1 MAVSPARTVAFEIL
15 LRVEREGAYAAE
27 LLHSERL
34 AKLSSR
40 DHGLSTEL
48 VMGVLR
54 WQSLLD
60 QRLAA
65 ASSEKLERLDGE
77 VLAALRL
84 GVYQLQFLSRVPAH
98 AAIFE
103 SVELV
108 KAARKRSAAPFVNA
122 VLRTIAGGGAKD
134 ALSEIGKSADS
145 IALARNAAHPV
156 WLVERWTKHYG
167 LEAARQICTHHQT
180 VPDTAIHIHN
190 DQSNA
195 ELAAAGVQL
204 SPGRLLS
211 DARRVLGGDVTGTRA
226 YREGRVSIQDEASQL
241 VALLTGRGETILD
254 CCAAPGSKTALLA
267 RRNPRAKVFA
277 TELHPHRARLL
288 QSLSRLP
295 NVHVVAADARHL
307 PFSRAFD
314 RILADVPCS
323 GTGTLARNPEIKWRL
338 KAEDL
343 HDLPSRQAAILKSAL
358 RQLAIGGRLIYSTCS
373 LEREENEAVVEAA
386 LDGTVEF
393 KVADFKGELEQ
404 LRLAGEL
411 STGLDV
417 ASLLTGP
424 YLRTIPGVHPCDG
437 FFAAMIERGSSMERR
452 ASRPPRPAAARE
464 RPALHEPSLADFEIH
479 RAASHD
485 FLSWRR
491 SLGHDHARCAGPG
504 DRRRHNWRGLR
515 LEGRGRRRK
524 HANSTDP
531 DAGVL

>member
-1 MAVSPARTVAFEIL
+1 MAVSPARSTAFEIL
-15 LRVEREGAYAAE
+15 LRVEREGAYASE

-40 DHGLSTEL
+40 DHGLATEL

-54 WQSLLD
+54 WQPLLD

-65 ASSEKLERLDGE
+65 RSSQKLDRLDGE

-134 ALSEIGKSADS
+134 VLREIGKSPDS
-145 IALARNAAHPV
+145 ITLAQNAAHPV
-156 WLVERWTKHYG
+156 WLVERWTDRYG
-167 LEAARQICTHHQT
+167 LEAARQICTHDQT
-180 VPDTAIHIHN
+180 VPDTAIHLHD
-190 DQSNA
+190 DQSYG

-211 DARRVLGGDVTGTRA
+211 AAQRVVSGDVTGTRA
-226 YREGRVSIQDEASQL
+226 HQAGRISIQDEASQL
-241 VALLTGRGETILD
+241 VALLAGRGEWILD

-267 RRNPRAKVFA
+267 RRNPRAIVFA

-288 QSLSRLP
+288 RNLIRLR
-295 NVHVVAADARHL
+295 NVYVVAADARHL
-307 PFSRAFD
+307 PLTHAFD

-338 KAEDL
+338 KAADL
-343 HDLPSRQAAILKSAL
+343 HDLQSRQVAILKSAL
-358 RQLAIGGRLIYSTCS
+358 ARLAIGGRLVYSTCS
-373 LEREENEAVVEAA
+373 MEREENEAVVDAA
-386 LDGTVEF
+386 LDGTAELKIV
-393 KVADFKGELEQ
+393 DLKGELEQ
-404 LRLAGEL
+404 LRQSREMCWE
-411 STGLDV
+411 DI
-417 ASLLTGP
+417 ASLLAGP

-437 FFAAMIERGSSMERR
+437 FFAAMIERR
-452 ASRPPRPAAARE
+452 
-464 RPALHEPSLADFEIH
+464 
-479 RAASHD
+479 
-485 FLSWRR
+485 
-491 SLGHDHARCAGPG
+491 
-504 DRRRHNWRGLR
+504 
-515 LEGRGRRRK
+515 
-524 HANSTDP
+524 
-531 DAGVL
+531 

>member
-1 MAVSPARTVAFEIL
+1 MPVSPARSVAFEIL
-15 LRVEREGAYAAE
+15 LRIEREESYAAE

-34 AKLSSR
+34 LKLSSR
-40 DHGLSTEL
+40 DHGLATEL

-65 ASSEKLERLDGE
+65 ASSQKLERLDGE

-122 VLRTIAGGGAKD
+122 VLRTIAGAGGEDSFAKD
-134 ALSEIGKSADS
+134 VLAEDILTKISRSPNS
-145 IALARNAAHPV
+145 ITLAENAAHPV
-156 WLVERWTKHYG
+156 WLVERWIEHYG
-167 LEAARQICTHHQT
+167 IEAARQICAHDQV
-180 VPDTAIHIHN
+180 VPDTAIHIHDDLSSDDLSN
-190 DQSNA
+190 KDQVNA

-211 DARRVLGGDVTGTRA
+211 AARRVLAGDVTGTRA

-241 VALLTGRGETILD
+241 VALLAGRGERILD
-254 CCAAPGSKTALLA
+254 CCAAPGGKTILLA

-288 QSLSRLP
+288 RNLSRLP

-307 PFSRAFD
+307 PFSYVFD

-338 KAEDL
+338 KSEDL
-343 HDLPSRQAAILKSAL
+343 HDLQSRQVAILKSAL
-358 RQLAIGGRLIYSTCS
+358 AQLAIGGRLVYSTCS
-373 LEREENEAVVEAA
+373 LEREENEEVVEAA
-386 LDGTVEF
+386 LDGRAEF
-393 KVADFKGELEQ
+393 KVADLKGELEQ
-404 LRLAGEL
+404 LRQSGEL
-411 STGLDV
+411 FPGLDIG
-417 ASLLTGP
+417 SLLDGP

-437 FFAAMIERGSSMERR
+437 FFAAMIERR
-452 ASRPPRPAAARE
+452 
-464 RPALHEPSLADFEIH
+464 
-479 RAASHD
+479 
-485 FLSWRR
+485 
-491 SLGHDHARCAGPG
+491 
-504 DRRRHNWRGLR
+504 
-515 LEGRGRRRK
+515 
-524 HANSTDP
+524 
-531 DAGVL
+531 